1 MVPAAKFGHG
11 VMQARQLRGI
21 KRRAKAMDH
30 ALGLAIGIPGE
41 MVA

>member
-21 KRRAKAMDH
+21 KRRAEAMT
-30 ALGLAIGIPGE
+30 A
-41 MVA
+41 